1 MHLLRFG
8 LTKIFDSAPN
18 EVIIPSEIGLPFL
31 LEVHSPAVANLR
43 LKQGSTAVGINTI
56 QVHFDIIINFN
67 EKKGLISVKTDTHL
81 TNFVCYYSLW
91 KIDISGKDW
100 LLGNH
105 LSFH

>member
-43 LKQGSTAVGINTI
+43 LKQGSPAVGINTI

-67 EKKGLISVKTDTHL
+67 KK
-81 TNFVCYYSLW
+81 
-91 KIDISGKDW
+91 KD
-100 LLGNH
+100 
-105 LSFH
+105 